1 MHGKW
6 LKGIANQA
14 CVFQAV
20 NIVGVGMFGGTAK
33 VTTPGTVPAMVPVL
47 KEVESKVPA
56 KLSSTCIA
64 IRWEEPDCHGS
75 PITGYNIEYGDKKV
89 VTVKRITEYVL
100 KDLQPNT
107 TYRLVTHILFWVN
120 EENVENLE
128 HRHVCVFNTH
138 RCPLKRV
145 LNW

>member
-33 VTTPGTVPAMVPVL
+33 VTSPGTIPGRVPVL
-47 KEVESKVPA
+47 QEVENRVPA

-75 PITGYNIEYGDKKV
+75 PIIGYKIEYGHKKIM
-89 VTVKRITEYVL
+89 TVKRITEYVL
-100 KDLQPNT
+100 KGLRPNT
-107 TYRLVTHILFWVN
+107 TYR
-120 EENVENLE
+120 
-128 HRHVCVFNTH
+128 
-138 RCPLKRV
+138 
-145 LNW
+145 